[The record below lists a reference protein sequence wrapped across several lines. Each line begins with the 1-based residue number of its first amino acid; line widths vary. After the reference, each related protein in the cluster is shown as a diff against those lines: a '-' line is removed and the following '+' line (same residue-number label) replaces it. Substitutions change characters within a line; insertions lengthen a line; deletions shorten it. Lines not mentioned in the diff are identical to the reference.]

1 MIVKAHFSIAPVYSI
16 KEALMAILEILEY
29 PNPGLKKVS
38 EPVEEVDLEIKTLI
52 SDMFETMY
60 NAPGI
65 GLAAPQVGVLKRVIV
80 VDIEYREGEGN
91 PVALINPEIIESSGE
106 TTFEEGCLSVPEFT
120 AQVERFEK
128 VTVTGLNER
137 GEEIELQCDGLL
149 AIAFQHEID
158 HLNGILFVD
167 RIGNVKRD
175 IFKRKFKKLIR
186 KEKAPL

>member
-1 MIVKAHFSIAPVYSI
+1 
-16 KEALMAILEILEY
+16 MAILEIFEY
-29 PNPGLKKVS
+29 PNPELKKVS

-80 VDIEYREGEGN
+80 VDIEYRQGEGN
-91 PVALINPEIIESSGE
+91 PIALINPEIVESSGE

-120 AQVERFEK
+120 AEVDRFEE
-128 VTVTGLNER
+128 VTVTGLNEK
-137 GEEIELQCDGLL
+137 GEEIELKCDGLM
-149 AIAFQHEID
+149 AIALQHEID

-175 IFKRKFKKLIR
+175 IFKRKFKKLSR
-186 KEKAPL
+186 KGKASL